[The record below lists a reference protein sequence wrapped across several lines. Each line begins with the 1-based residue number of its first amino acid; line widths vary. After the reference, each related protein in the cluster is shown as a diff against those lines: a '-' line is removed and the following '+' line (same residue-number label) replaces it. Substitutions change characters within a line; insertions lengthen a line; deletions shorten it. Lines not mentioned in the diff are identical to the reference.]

1 MGGGDAKQSEQHN
14 DAVRMTML
22 RVIKQ
27 NERWSKASDM
37 SEGNDS
43 TRNTSLGVGAIS
55 GSYNMS
61 ADSSVD
67 SEYDSMAKEPSGD
80 AGLRMQLMNLS
91 LPSKRVSLWAERGR
105 AFRQFSLLGI
115 NPSSFEE
122 SDIEDVGSRFL
133 DPFSTK
139 KISLL
144 DEFPTLKSQSVIDSE
159 ALAAF
164 CFPNGLSIRLIPKCA
179 AEGARRLGWL
189 GEDADHYQ
197 LQGVSAL

>member
-67 SEYDSMAKEPSGD
+67 SEYDSMAKEPSGY

>member
-1 MGGGDAKQSEQHN
+1 
-14 DAVRMTML
+14 
-22 RVIKQ
+22 
-27 NERWSKASDM
+27 
-37 SEGNDS
+37 
-43 TRNTSLGVGAIS
+43 
-55 GSYNMS
+55 
-61 ADSSVD
+61 
-67 SEYDSMAKEPSGD
+67 MAKEPSGD